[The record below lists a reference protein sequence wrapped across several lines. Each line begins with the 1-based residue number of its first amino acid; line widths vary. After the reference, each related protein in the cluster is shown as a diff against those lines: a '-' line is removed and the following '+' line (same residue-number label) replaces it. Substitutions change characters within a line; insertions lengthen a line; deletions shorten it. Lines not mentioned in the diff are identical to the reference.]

1 MAAAISRFEQQF
13 FRRINGV
20 VEPLV
25 SRGVGSPSWTLASLI
40 VLESIGFKSGQSR
53 RTPLWS
59 VRLGPYRLISTARG
73 KRSFWVK
80 NLKQRPAINYSL
92 NGRVIDAEAIVI
104 APGYDNLDD
113 WDLSPLMKRGLALL
127 KQQAEKGWA
136 FALLVP
142 ADD

>member
-1 MAAAISRFEQQF
+1 MATAASRLEQQF

-25 SRGVGSPSWTLASLI
+25 SRGVGSPTCTPASLI
-40 VLESIGFKSGQSR
+40 VLETIGFKSGQRR

-73 KRSFWVK
+73 ERSFWVK
-80 NLKQRPAINYSL
+80 NLQKKPVVNYSL
-92 NGRVIDAEAIVI
+92 GGKVVLAEAIVI
-104 APGYDNLDD
+104 APGYDNRDD
-113 WDLSPLMKRGLALL
+113 WELNSVMSQGLALL
-127 KQQAEKGWA
+127 QQPVESGWA

-142 ADD
+142 VEA

>member
-1 MAAAISRFEQQF
+1 MATAVAQFEQQF

-25 SRGVGSPSWTLASLI
+25 SRGVGSPSWTPASLI
-40 VLESIGFKSGQSR
+40 VLESIGFKSGQRR

-59 VRLGPYRLISTARG
+59 LRLGPYRLISTARG

-80 NLKQRPAINYSL
+80 NLKQQPAINYSL
-92 NGRVIDAEAIVI
+92 DGAVVEAEAIVI

-113 WDLSPLMKRGLALL
+113 WDLSPLMQRALALL
-127 KQQAEKGWA
+127 KQQSERGWA
-136 FALLVP
+136 FALLVST
-142 ADD
+142 DG